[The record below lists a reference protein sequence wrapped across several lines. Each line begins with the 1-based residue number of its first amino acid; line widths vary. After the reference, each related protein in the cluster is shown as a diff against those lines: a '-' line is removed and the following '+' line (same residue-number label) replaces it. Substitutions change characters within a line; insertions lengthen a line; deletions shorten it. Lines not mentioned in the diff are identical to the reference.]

1 MGGGDAAPELRR
13 DVWVAFW
20 LGVGGPKSFLEA
32 MLAWH
37 GFGLSVY
44 FGCLEGLMEIIES
57 WGRSCFL
64 VLQLKKGWC

>member
-1 MGGGDAAPELRR
+1 M
-13 DVWVAFW
+13 WVAFW

-44 FGCLEGLMEIIES
+44 FGWLAELMEIIES
-57 WGRSCFL
+57 WGEAASWYCS
-64 VLQLKKGWC
+64 

>member
-20 LGVGGPKSFLEA
+20 PGVGRPKSFLED

-44 FGCLEGLMEIIES
+44 FGCLEGSRERRRPGPL
-57 WGRSCFL
+57 GAAGL
-64 VLQLKKGWC
+64 AGKNLL